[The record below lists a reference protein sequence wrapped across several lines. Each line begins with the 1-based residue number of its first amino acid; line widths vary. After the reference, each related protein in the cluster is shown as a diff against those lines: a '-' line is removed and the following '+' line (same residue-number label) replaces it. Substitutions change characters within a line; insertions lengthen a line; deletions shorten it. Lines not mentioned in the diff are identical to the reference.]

1 MVSSHKKSAEWI
13 IDQLNVEN
21 AKLVAFVLVLGF
33 IGYHGILHLR
43 YGEFKGVTGVRYLPT
58 VDNNVCGVTLYL
70 LPDEGN
76 NRYYKTNKCSY
87 YVIGFQ

>member
-21 AKLVAFVLVLGF
+21 AKLVAFVLVIGF

-43 YGEFKGVTGVRYLPT
+43 YGESRLVG
-58 VDNNVCGVTLYL
+58 
-70 LPDEGN
+70 E
-76 NRYYKTNKCSY
+76 
-87 YVIGFQ
+87 Q